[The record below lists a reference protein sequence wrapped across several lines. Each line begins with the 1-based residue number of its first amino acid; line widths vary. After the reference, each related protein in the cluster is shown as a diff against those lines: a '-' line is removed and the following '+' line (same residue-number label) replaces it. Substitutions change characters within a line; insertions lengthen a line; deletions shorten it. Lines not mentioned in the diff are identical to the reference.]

1 MTTNHK
7 CDHFKMSYWVILE
20 RTSHKP
26 AIGCPFFSNVEQV
39 VQADSMS
46 PSPPQT
52 VVNLSTVERLFC
64 QSSADANWQ
73 YVAVLS
79 GEAKQNGVEELLCI
93 HCSTEP
99 LSLTHTGHSRWGDTC
114 HSCTVRSEGR
124 SRQAA
129 TCLNFT
135 KDARHA
141 VESVIFC
148 NTALKIWNA
157 KLLVSLKHRC
167 HLDFAIKFLLF
178 LLKHLIKKKI

>member
-26 AIGCPFFSNVEQV
+26 AIGCPFFSNVEQESV

-73 YVAVLS
+73 NVAVLS

-99 LSLTHTGHSRWGDTC
+99 LSLMHTGHSRWGDTC
-114 HSCTVRSEGR
+114 HSAWYSAVWGTLQTSRHMLKFHKGRQTR
-124 SRQAA
+124 SRICHILQYS
-129 TCLNFT
+129 T
-135 KDARHA
+135 
-141 VESVIFC
+141 E
-148 NTALKIWNA
+148 
-157 KLLVSLKHRC
+157 SLKC
-167 HLDFAIKFLLF
+167 
-178 LLKHLIKKKI
+178 